1 MRVLLVVNEPGE
13 FNELLQL
20 ARLLRAERGAY
31 CAFVF
36 IRPDYVSI
44 ERHGEICRSVG
55 FQYVHADDRFSLGGV
70 PLALDPSVADDYR
83 PTTLTWRDP
92 NRDIRKWLA
101 GLQLPPELHRLGRI
115 GLPGRLLAGLSLAV
129 FPAYLLLRRLKF
141 SARSLHQIVH
151 FRPHLRRVARMK
163 RFSIVTLRYFK
174 AELVVLGQDFAGS
187 ENSVFTKV
195 ASALKVPVVVLPFA
209 MGTTKEINESLYP
222 LADYRFTGTLLERH
236 AAKRFPKWLNV
247 YRGRLLFRQ
256 PPEQVLAFELS
267 GVSSPIPWAPQSG
280 VGTLLL
286 PSQQALDYYVSAG
299 LDPALMRVTGSLN
312 DRWWRAD
319 PAERPQH
326 SDAVRWF
333 GSMRHRNTLRNEVV
347 DSVRGMLTKA
357 LLDDQEQPAEA
368 RAQFDKLRFFLGPRF
383 RPDNFPTQ
391 AWGVSQHVRPEEAEP
406 ATELRSSREPNAD
419 ATGRGKLVL
428 VSWVTNQFSRPAPT
442 LEFESYEALSRAWAK
457 TLQDAA
463 RDEGATV
470 AVSLHPTLD
479 PARMQY
485 LEDEFG
491 FLIWRGRLIE
501 IIDTADIFIASVS
514 STLLWANNFGVP
526 SINYDVFR
534 YGYSEFSEA
543 GSIVTV
549 ATHYEFESELRRMLT
564 DEAYRLIWSRRS
576 EERRGYW
583 GAFDGLSEGRIL
595 ASIDEAVG
603 QGGRGPSG
611 RPDC

>member
-20 ARLLRAERGAY
+20 ARLLRAERLAH

-44 ERHGEICRSVG
+44 ERHGEICRGLG
-55 FQYVHADDRFSLGGV
+55 FQYVHADARFSPARVL
-70 PLALDPSVADDYR
+70 LALESSVADDYR
-83 PTTLTWRDP
+83 PTALSWRDP
-92 NRDIRKWLA
+92 RRDVRKWLA
-101 GLQLPPELHRLGRI
+101 ALRQPPELRRLNRV
-115 GLPGRLLAGLSLAV
+115 GLRERLFSGLSLAV
-129 FPAYLLLRRLKF
+129 WPAYPLLRRLRVR
-141 SARSLHQIVH
+141 ARTLNQIAQ
-151 FRPHLRRVARMK
+151 FRPQLQRVARLK
-163 RFSIVTLRYFK
+163 HFALAALRYYK
-174 AELVVLGQDFAGS
+174 ADLVVLGQDFAGS
-187 ENSVFTKV
+187 ENSVFATV
-195 ASALKVPVVVLPFA
+195 ADALQTPVVVLPFA
-209 MGTTKEINESLYP
+209 MGTTKEINESLYSLP
-222 LADYRFTGTLLERH
+222 DYRFTGTLLERH
-236 AAKRFPKWLNV
+236 AADRFPKWLNV

-256 PPEQVLAFELS
+256 PPEQVLAFEAS
-267 GVSSPIPWAPQSG
+267 GVSSPVPWAPQSG

-319 PAERPQH
+319 SAERPQH

-333 GSMRHRNTLRNEVV
+333 GSLRRRNTLRNEVV
-347 DSVRGMLTKA
+347 DSVRGMLTEA
-357 LLDDQEQPAEA
+357 LLNDQEQPAEA

-383 RPDNFPTQ
+383 RPENFGTQ
-391 AWGVSQHVRPEEAEP
+391 AWGVSQQVQLEAAEAP
-406 ATELRSSREPNAD
+406 ATELQASREPKPD
-419 ATGRGKLVL
+419 APGRGKLVL
-428 VSWVTNQFSRPAPT
+428 ASWVTNQFSRPNPT

-463 RDEGATV
+463 REEGATV

-549 ATHYEFESELRRMLT
+549 ATHYDFETELRRMLT
-564 DEAYRLIWSRRS
+564 DEAYRVSWTRRS

-583 GAFDGLSEGRIL
+583 GAFDGRSEGRIL
-595 ASIDEAVG
+595 AAIDDICGHRESANPEAT
-603 QGGRGPSG
+603 
-611 RPDC
+611 